1 MAGSVRFEGKVVIVT
16 GAGGPGTGGAAARR
30 FASEGAQVVAS
41 DVDEQGLENL
51 VKSAEVGHG
60 GKIVTRRCDVT
71 EADDVD
77 ALVQFAVSTLGRL
90 DVMINHAIGGM
101 RRTQSEGGGSQ
112 GGGSPFSRPL
122 VPDIELDAWRDGIAG
137 VLHSVFY
144 GCRVAIPHLTETRGC
159 IVNTASISGMG
170 GDYGMAAYDSA
181 KAGVINLTKAL
192 AVDHGD
198 DGIRINCVSPGA
210 IAYPSGNMF
219 ASVEGPYLERVPL
232 RRFASPDDIAAA
244 MAFLASDDASYITGH
259 NLVVDG
265 GITAASG
272 QYPFVRHFRAE
283 GTSLG

>member
-1 MAGSVRFEGKVVIVT
+1 MAGSVRFEGKVVVVT
-16 GAGGPGTGGAAARR
+16 GAGGPGTGGAAVRR
-30 FASEGAQVVAS
+30 FVSEGAQVVAS
-41 DVDEQGLENL
+41 DIDEQGLENL
-51 VKSAEVGHG
+51 LKSAEVAHG
-60 GKIVTRRCDVT
+60 GKIILRRCDVT
-71 EADDVD
+71 EADDVE
-77 ALVQFAVSTLGRL
+77 ALVQFTVSTLGRL
-90 DVMINHAIGGM
+90 DVMINHAVGGM
-101 RRTQSEGGGSQ
+101 RRAASEGGD
-112 GGGSPFSRPL
+112 SPFSRPL
-122 VPDIELDAWRDGIAG
+122 VPDIALDAWRDGIAG

-144 GCRVAIPHLTETRGC
+144 GCRAAIPQLAETRGC

-198 DGIRINCVSPGA
+198 QGIRVNCVSPGA

-219 ASVEGPYLERVPL
+219 AAVEAPYLERVPL

-265 GITAASG
+265 GITGASG

>member
-1 MAGSVRFEGKVVIVT
+1 MPGSVRFEGKVVVVT
-16 GAGGPGTGGAAARR
+16 GAGGPGTGGAAVRR

-41 DVDEQGLENL
+41 DIDEQGLENL
-51 VKSAEVGHG
+51 VKSAEVAHG
-60 GKIVTRRCDVT
+60 GKIIPRRCDVT
-71 EADDVD
+71 DPEDVD
-77 ALVQFAVSTLGRL
+77 ALVQFTISTLARL
-90 DVMINHAIGGM
+90 DVMVNHAVGGM
-101 RRTQSEGGGSQ
+101 RRAASEGGS
-112 GGGSPFSRPL
+112 SPFSRPL
-122 VPDIELDAWRDGIAG
+122 VPDIGLAWRDGIAG

-144 GCRVAIPHLTETRGC
+144 GCRAAIPHLAGSRGC

-198 DGIRINCVSPGA
+198 EGIRVNCVSPGA

-219 ASVEGPYLERVPL
+219 AAVEGPYLERVPL

>member
-1 MAGSVRFEGKVVIVT
+1 MPGSSRFEGKVVVVT

-41 DVDEQGLENL
+41 DIDEQGLGNL
-51 VKSAEVGHG
+51 VKAAEPGHG
-60 GKIVTRRCDVT
+60 GKIIPRRCDVT
-71 EADDVD
+71 EADDIE

-90 DVMINHAIGGM
+90 DVMINHAVGGM
-101 RRTQSEGGGSQ
+101 RRAAAD

-122 VPDIELDAWRDGIAG
+122 VPDIAPDAWQEGIAG

-144 GCRVAIPHLTETRGC
+144 GCRAAIPHLAETKGC

-198 DGIRINCVSPGA
+198 QGIRVNCVSPGA

-219 ASVEGPYLERVPL
+219 AAVEGPYLERVPL
-232 RRFASPDDIAAA
+232 GRFASPDDIAAA
-244 MAFLASDDASYITGH
+244 MAFLASEDASYITGH

-265 GITAASG
+265 GITSASG

>member
-1 MAGSVRFEGKVVIVT
+1 MAGTVRFEGKVVVVT

-30 FASEGAQVVAS
+30 FASEGAQVVAG
-41 DVDEQGLENL
+41 DIDEQGLENL
-51 VKSAEVGHG
+51 VKSAKVGHG
-60 GKIVTRRCDVT
+60 GRILPRRCDVT
-71 EADDVD
+71 DADDVA

-101 RRTQSEGGGSQ
+101 RRAASDGGA
-112 GGGSPFSRPL
+112 SPFSRPL
-122 VPDIELDAWRDGIAG
+122 APDIDLDAWRDGIAG

-144 GCRVAIPHLTETRGC
+144 GCRAAIPRLADTRGC

-198 DGIRINCVSPGA
+198 QGIRVNCVSPGA

-219 ASVEGPYLERVPL
+219 AAVEGPYLERVPL
-232 RRFASPDDIAAA
+232 GRFASPDDIAAA

-265 GITAASG
+265 GITGASG

-283 GTSLG
+283 GTALG

>member
-16 GAGGPGTGGAAARR
+16 GAGGPGTGGAAVRR

-41 DVDEQGLENL
+41 DIDEQGLDNL
-51 VKSAEVGHG
+51 VKSAEPDHG
-60 GKIVTRRCDVT
+60 GHIVTRRCDVMDN
-71 EADDVD
+71 DDVD
-77 ALVQFAVSTLGRL
+77 ALVEYAVSTCGRL
-90 DVMINHAIGGM
+90 DVMINHAVGGM
-101 RRTQSEGGGSQ
+101 RRAGSES
-112 GGGSPFSRPL
+112 GGSPFSRPL
-122 VPDIELDAWRDGIAG
+122 VPDIDPDVWRDGIAG

-144 GCRVAIPHLTETRGC
+144 GCRAAIPHLAQTRGC

-198 DGIRINCVSPGA
+198 QGIRVNCVSPGA

-219 ASVEGPYLERVPL
+219 ASVEGPYLQRVPL

-265 GITAASG
+265 GITSASG
-272 QYPFVRHFRAE
+272 QYPFVRDFQAQ